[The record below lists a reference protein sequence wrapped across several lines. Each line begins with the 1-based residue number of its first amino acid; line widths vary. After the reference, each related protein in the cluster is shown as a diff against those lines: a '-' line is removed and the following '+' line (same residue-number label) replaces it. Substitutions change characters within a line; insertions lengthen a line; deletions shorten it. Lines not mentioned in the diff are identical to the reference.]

1 MLIEWYLPGII
12 HVSHCIC
19 HIVLEFKSPQLKLH
33 LLSTPHTMN
42 RAARILQTRAYATVH
57 PRRTPSFRELTRAPV
72 FKTLFLTIVFG
83 SVVVE
88 STKSRKEI
96 EALKTAY
103 EAKFRI
109 IEDVTRKI
117 RNKEP
122 VNVAQELSI
131 ANSITRNKYNSVTD
145 VELDEQFEAFLKLVD
160 EPDDLEQLTAQPVEA
175 SKQTVIDETPVSNVE
190 KKDEKLFL

>member
-1 MLIEWYLPGII
+1 MVFAWNNSRFPLY
-12 HVSHCIC
+12 SC
-19 HIVLEFKSPQLKLH
+19 HIVLEFRSPQFRLH
-33 LLSTPHTMN
+33 LLSTTHTMN
-42 RAARILQTRAYATVH
+42 RAARILQSRAYATVL

-160 EPDDLEQLTAQPVEA
+160 EQDDLEQLTAQPVEA
-175 SKQTVIDETPVSNVE
+175 SKQTVIDETPVSKVE